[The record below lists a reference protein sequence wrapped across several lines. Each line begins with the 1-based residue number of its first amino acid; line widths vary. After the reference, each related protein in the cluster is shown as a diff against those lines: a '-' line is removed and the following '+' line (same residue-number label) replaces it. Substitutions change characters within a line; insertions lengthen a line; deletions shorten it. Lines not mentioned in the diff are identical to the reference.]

1 LNNDFTWVVI
11 RRDVVPKFLDLI
23 LVEFTILVGVVVFED
38 PLGVFLDLVLGVAK
52 WVILII
58 YRVRDRV
65 WLGITL
71 IVTLR
76 IVICS
81 VISLVVPLRIVICS
95 VISLIVI
102 VQWESTVGGDV
113 LLQVEEGIA
122 ALGNSEVTGEQ
133 HGVLLDA
140 ALEVFNVGGL
150 GAVVVLLVN
159 DGQIGGSE
167 PDPSVLSGVLH
178 SMESLATSVVGIGND
193 ALVLG
198 VTIVVWPETV
208 DSLGD
213 GGSLGAAHAL
223 IAVDSPVDFFAPAVR
238 IVLLLDAVGFPTLI
252 VAVEAGIE
260 LDVVLDVSPWPQLL
274 GSVAWE
280 VVGGKFIEGGSGGS
294 LELGDGRLG
303 SGEGNSSRNH

>member
-1 LNNDFTWVVI
+1 
-11 RRDVVPKFLDLI
+11 
-23 LVEFTILVGVVVFED
+23 
-38 PLGVFLDLVLGVAK
+38 
-52 WVILII
+52 
-58 YRVRDRV
+58 
-65 WLGITL
+65 L

-81 VISLVVPLRIVICS
+81 VISL
-95 VISLIVI
+95 IVI
-102 VQWESTVGGDV
+102 VLQWESAVGGDV
-113 LLQVEEGIA
+113 LLQIEERIA
-122 ALGNSEVTGEQ
+122 ALGDSEVTGEQ

-150 GAVVVLLVN
+150 SAVVELLVN

-167 PDPSVLSGVLH
+167 PDPSVQSGVLH
-178 SMESLATSVVGIGND
+178 SMESLATCVVGIGND

-213 GGSLGAAHAL
+213 AYSLGAAHAL
-223 IAVDSPVDFFAPAVR
+223 IAVDSPVDLFAPAVR
-238 IVLLLDAVGFPTLI
+238 IVLLLDAVGFPTLK

-260 LDVVLDVSPWPQLL
+260 LNVVLDVSPWPQLL

-280 VVGGKFIEGGSGGS
+280 IVGGEFIEGGSSGS